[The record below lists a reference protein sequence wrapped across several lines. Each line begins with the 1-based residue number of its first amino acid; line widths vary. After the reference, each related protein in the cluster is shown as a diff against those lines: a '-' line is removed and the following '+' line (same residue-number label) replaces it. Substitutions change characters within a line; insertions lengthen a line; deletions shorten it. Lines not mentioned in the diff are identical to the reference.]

1 MNCSFIDKSNLDNRK
16 NESAKIRK
24 KYPDRIPIIV
34 LPGNKRVPVIDK
46 SKYLVPNDI
55 TVGQFLYIIRKRIKL
70 NNEKAL
76 FLFVNKNILPST
88 NSLISDIDKNYQNE
102 DGFIYFTYI
111 DENTFG

>member
-1 MNCSFIDKSNLDNRK
+1 MNCAFKEKTSLNERK
-16 NESAKIRK
+16 VESSKIRE

-34 LPGNKRVPVIDK
+34 EAGNTRVPQIDK
-46 SKYLVPNDI
+46 SKYLVPRDI

-70 NNEKAL
+70 SNDKAL
-76 FLFVNKNILPST
+76 FLFVNKILPPTSC
-88 NSLISDIDKNYQNE
+88 LISDIDNNYQDE